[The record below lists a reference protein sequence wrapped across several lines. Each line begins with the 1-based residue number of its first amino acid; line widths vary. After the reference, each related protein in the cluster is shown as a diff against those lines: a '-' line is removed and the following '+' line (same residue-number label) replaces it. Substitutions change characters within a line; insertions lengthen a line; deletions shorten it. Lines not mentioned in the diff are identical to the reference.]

1 MSNEEKLCEIISDHA
16 DGLEALAVKL
26 KREIA
31 ELVRRKDSTS
41 RPGPLTDI
49 PADTGEIVFTRLVGQ
64 KGEYEKS
71 EDFENPRFKALK
83 TTVQA
88 HNGAMTADGFFLW
101 IFPDGK
107 AIGRKRLD

>member
-1 MSNEEKLCEIISDHA
+1 MSAEEKLCEIISDHA

-26 KREIA
+26 KSGIA
-31 ELVRRKDSTS
+31 ELIRKKDSAS
-41 RPGPLTDI
+41 QPKSPTDV
-49 PADTGEIVFTRLVGQ
+49 PVDTEEIVFTRLMGT

-83 TTVQA
+83 TTLQA
-88 HNGAMTADGFFLW
+88 HNGTMTADGFFLW

-107 AIGRKRLD
+107 AIGRKRKI